1 MARPSSRVRWRA
13 CSAEMSVPARDPPAP
28 QRLLMSGSV
37 RPSLPSAQQR
47 SQVQLSTGGSS
58 FRRTVS
64 RFHAKDPA
72 NVGEMKAE
80 SWTAKSK
87 TIRDAMGNRLKK
99 GNRVQRA
106 NAAAA
111 AAAAA

>member
-1 MARPSSRVRWRA
+1 
-13 CSAEMSVPARDPPAP
+13 
-28 QRLLMSGSV
+28 MSGSV

-64 RFHAKDPA
+64 RSSCQGPGQHAKDPA

-99 GNRVQRA
+99 GNRVHERA